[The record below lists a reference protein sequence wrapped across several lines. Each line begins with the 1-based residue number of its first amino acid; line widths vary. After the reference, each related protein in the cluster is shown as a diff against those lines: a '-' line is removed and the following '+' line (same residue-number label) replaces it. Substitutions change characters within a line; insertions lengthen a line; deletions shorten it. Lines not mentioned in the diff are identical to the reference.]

1 MSKKEKQETS
11 KDPVEVIRAA
21 RDELMGDDIELA
33 ACVFVHKGVGEPQVW
48 RKGHWYDAA
57 TLLNTV
63 LQAYRTKAAV
73 ELN

>member
-11 KDPVEVIRAA
+11 KDPVEIIRAA
-21 RDELMGDDIELA
+21 LDELMGDDIELA

-63 LQAYRTKAAV
+63 LQA
-73 ELN
+73 